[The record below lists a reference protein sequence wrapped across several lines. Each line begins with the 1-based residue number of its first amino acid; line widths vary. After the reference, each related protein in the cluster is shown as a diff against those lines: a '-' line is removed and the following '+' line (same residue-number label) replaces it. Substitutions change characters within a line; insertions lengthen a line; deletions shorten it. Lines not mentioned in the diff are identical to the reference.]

1 MCRVISVFNYGGVSY
16 LCSSIVVVEAVQH
29 PPPFSGKEAFLLSAI
44 SVTSMHH
51 SSKVLHAALPLH
63 LLLPLPCSFV
73 ISQCNCIPMNMH
85 SCNSDFSTVVQF

>member
-1 MCRVISVFNYGGVSY
+1 MNM
-16 LCSSIVVVEAVQH
+16 EAVQH

-44 SVTSMHH
+44 SMTSMHH
-51 SSKVLHAALPLH
+51 SSEVLHAALPLY

-85 SCNSDFSTVVQF
+85 SYNSQMFSFTKTWFFLLQPGP